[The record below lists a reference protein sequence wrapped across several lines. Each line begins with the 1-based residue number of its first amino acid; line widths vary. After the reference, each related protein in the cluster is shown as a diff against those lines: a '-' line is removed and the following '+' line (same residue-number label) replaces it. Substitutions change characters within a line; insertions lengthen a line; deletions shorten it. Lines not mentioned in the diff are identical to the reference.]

1 MYNAVENGWFQGR
14 IAQSAY
20 DLARKVDAGE
30 RVIVGVNRFAD
41 SPADVEAPPLDLFQ
55 IDVAVEDRQRKRLAE
70 VKAQRSPAA
79 VTEALDRVTAD
90 ARQPDRNVMPAILD
104 AVRAYA
110 TEGEIVGALAEVF
123 GRWTETPAI

>member
-1 MYNAVENGWFQGR
+1 
-14 IAQSAY
+14 
-20 DLARKVDAGE
+20 
-30 RVIVGVNRFAD
+30 
-41 SPADVEAPPLDLFQ
+41 
-55 IDVAVEDRQRKRLAE
+55 
-70 VKAQRSPAA
+70 
-79 VTEALDRVTAD
+79 VTAD